1 MPGIEQHPALF
12 LYEKGMQIERRKFQ
26 RHLLRFRL
34 EIRGKSQNGQ
44 PFVERA
50 QLINISGG
58 GALFHSLLIDK
69 YFQGQI
75 VETNIILPGTPAMK
89 GQMYTRATVVRL
101 IQDNR
106 EQAII
111 SIHFM
116 DPFKLFRDQK
126 PPNGIHDKTS
136 DS

>member
-1 MPGIEQHPALF
+1 MMSGIMQHPALI
-12 LYEKGMQIERRKFQ
+12 LYKKGMQIERRKFQ

-58 GALFHSLLIDK
+58 GALFHSLLINQ
-69 YFQGQI
+69 YFQGQV

-89 GQMYTRATVVRL
+89 GQMYTKATVVRL
-101 IQDNR
+101 IRKNR
-106 EQAII
+106 EQSIV

-116 DPFKLFRDQK
+116 DPFKLFRDQE
-126 PPNGIHDKTS
+126 PPNEISKKIR
-136 DS
+136 

>member
-1 MPGIEQHPALF
+1 
-12 LYEKGMQIERRKFQ
+12 MQIERRKFK
-26 RHLLRFRL
+26 RHRLRFQL
-34 EIRGKSQNGQ
+34 EIRGNSQNGK

-58 GALFHSLLIDK
+58 GALFHSLLIDQ

-89 GQMYTRATVVRL
+89 GQMFTRATVVRL
-101 IQDNR
+101 IR
-106 EQAII
+106 ENHEQSIV

-116 DPFKLFRDQK
+116 DPFKLSRDEELQNDISNK
-126 PPNGIHDKTS
+126 KT
-136 DS
+136 DSLLR